1 MTATDLR
8 NWRGKRSR
16 ADVALILGCSER
28 TIQNYEGTDSVP
40 PRKIPKL
47 FALAV
52 AAVDAGLE
60 PYSKETN
67 Q

>member
-1 MTATDLR
+1 MTATELR

-16 ADVALILGCSER
+16 TEAALILGCSER
-28 TIQNYEGTDSVP
+28 TIQNYEGSDSVP

-52 AAVDAGLE
+52 AAVEAGLE
-60 PYSKETN
+60 PYTKE
-67 Q
+67 QQ

>member
-1 MTATDLR
+1 MTADELR
-8 NWRGKRSR
+8 TWRGKMSR

-28 TIQNYEGTDSVP
+28 TITNYEGTDSVP

-60 PYSKETN
+60 PYSKEAS

>member
-1 MTATDLR
+1 MTSTNLR
-8 NWRGKRSR
+8 NWRGKMSR
-16 ADVALILGCSER
+16 AEAALILGCSER
-28 TIQNYEGTDSVP
+28 TITNYEGSENTP

-60 PYSKETN
+60 PYSTKEYP
-67 Q
+67 